1 MKTKIIRITFISIM
15 LAGLFLVN
23 ELSAQP
29 PRPPRGPGQNDGARP
44 IGGNAPIDG
53 GLSIF
58 LALGAAYGLKKTHQ
72 MKKKDKE

>member
-1 MKTKIIRITFISIM
+1 MKIVKITFITIM

-29 PRPPRGPGQNDGARP
+29 PRPPLHAGQGDGGVP
-44 IGGNAPIDG
+44 IGGSAPIDG

-58 LALGAAYGLKKTHQ
+58 LALGAAYGFKKANLL
-72 MKKKDKE
+72 KKKD